1 MITITQFSISNDL
14 LTMQLDFN
22 VTVGET
28 ATSLKFWDEKT
39 FKDTNQEIDLTAK
52 LAGANETESVT
63 IVPGDV
69 GISTFSGMYFLEIT
83 SSEAGTN
90 PAMVSAISLRQYY
103 STVSALLFTV
113 NTSCLNCNNNLQNA
127 LVLDMYLEAI
137 KTSLQLGR
145 FRDAIYHLSKINIVT
160 TSVDCDTCFNQPVED
175 PGDGWVSVGV
185 LDCVLG
191 TDPLV

>member
-1 MITITQFSISNDL
+1 MITITKFSISNDL
-14 LTMQLDFN
+14 LTMELGI
-22 VTVGET
+22 TVAINET
-28 ATSLKFWDEKT
+28 VTSLKFWDEKT
-39 FKDTNQEIDLTAK
+39 FKDANQEIDLSSK
-52 LAGANETESVT
+52 LAGITESEDIT
-63 IVPGDV
+63 IVPSDV
-69 GISTFSGMYFLEIT
+69 GISTFSGMYFIEIE
-83 SSEAGTN
+83 SSDVADN
-90 PAMVSAISLRQYY
+90 PAVVAAISLRQYY
-103 STVSALLFTV
+103 STVSALLYTV

-160 TSVDCDTCFNQPVED
+160 VSVDCDTCFNQPVED

-185 LDCVLG
+185 LDCILG